1 MLVALYELLGS
12 LVESQDIQGLRLAM
26 DMARRV
32 TSELETRMTKKEF
45 EGSKETLENVIQ
57 GLQLLHAYGISLI
70 TAEQEQNERRQ
81 RDSERVSEASKVL
94 KELMKRDRIWLPKS
108 LGTAVNRPA
117 SRGRLLAAVGV
128 MKEAMVRKCA
138 QVAKWIPGGG
148 QVISLLQRDRIMA
161 ALASA
166 HLTLLPPSGSG
177 FGSRFMSLG

>member
-32 TSELETRMTKKEF
+32 TSELETRTTKEF

-70 TAEQEQNERRQ
+70 IAEQEQNERRQ

-94 KELMKRDRIWLPKS
+94 KELMKRDRIRLPKS
-108 LGTAVNRPA
+108 LGTAVNRSA
-117 SRGRLLAAVGV
+117 SRGRLYIGCG
-128 MKEAMVRKCA
+128 R
-138 QVAKWIPGGG
+138 
-148 QVISLLQRDRIMA
+148 RDE
-161 ALASA
+161 
-166 HLTLLPPSGSG
+166 GSDG
-177 FGSRFMSLG
+177 